1 MSEELC
7 NRHVLLQSMYPLGG
21 VTADWRLVSEAFRT
35 LAETKAI
42 RGISCSPTGLQ
53 ELTGQRHIKFGDC
66 VVLQSNDC
74 FIASEMFEELVTP
87 DCPSNR
93 LGLDRIENTWNSS
106 ASHRELFGI
115 SRLPESLDR

>member
-7 NRHVLLQSMYPLGG
+7 NRHVLLESMYPLGG

-42 RGISCSPTGLQ
+42 RGISCSPTGWQ

-74 FIASEMFEELVTP
+74 FIASEMCEELITP
-87 DCPSNR
+87 DCPSDHF
-93 LGLDRIENTWNSS
+93 GLDRIDITCN
-106 ASHRELFGI
+106 FGF
-115 SRLPESLDR
+115 PQ